1 MKLPLSPIL
10 LSALLGSISLMGI
23 AGCGSNSN
31 VATDTT
37 TTSQTAEPAAESEPS
52 VTNTMQI
59 AVSILPQKYL
69 VEQIGGQ
76 DTNVTVMVPPD
87 ASPATYEPKP
97 EQLQRLS
104 QAAVYFRVGVPFEKA
119 WMDKM
124 ASANPD
130 MSIVDTRRGVDLR
143 SMDAHHHHD
152 GHQHHSS
159 DGEAMKAASPQ
170 NGEIENIENPDPHI
184 WLSPKR
190 VKVQAQTIYNTLA
203 EINPENRNAYQ
214 KNLDEFLAKVEELD
228 SYIQNKLS
236 GLENRKFMVF
246 HPSWGYFAADY
257 NLEMIPIEVGGQE
270 PSAAEM
276 ANLIKTAKQ
285 ENIKVIFAQPEFNTK
300 DAQTIAQEIN
310 GEVLLLDPLA
320 PNWSENLREV
330 ADTFAEVL
338 K

>member
-10 LSALLGSISLMGI
+10 LSVLLGSISLMGI

-31 VATDTT
+31 VATDTK
-37 TTSQTAEPAAESEPS
+37 TTSETAQPAAENKPS

-59 AVSILPQKYL
+59 TVSILPQKYF

-76 DTNVTVMVPPD
+76 YTSVNVLVPPD
-87 ASPATYEPKP
+87 ANPATYEPKP

-104 QAAVYFRVGVPFEKA
+104 QAAVYFRIGVPVEKA
-119 WMDKM
+119 WMDKI

-143 SMDAHHHHD
+143 SIDAHQHHD

-190 VKVQAQTIYNTLA
+190 VKVQAQTIYETLA
-203 EINPENRNAYQ
+203 KINPENSTAYQ
-214 KNLDEFLAKVEELD
+214 QNLDEFLAKVEELD
-228 SYIQNKLS
+228 AYIQNKLS

-257 NLEMIPIEVGGQE
+257 NLEMIPIEIGGQE

-285 ENIKVIFAQPEFNTK
+285 ENIKVIFAQPQFDTE
-300 DAQTIAQEIN
+300 DAKTIATEIN

-320 PNWSENLREV
+320 PNWSENLRDV
-330 ADTFAEVL
+330 ADTFAEVM